1 MKTALITGGSGQDGF
16 YLTEF
21 LLEQD
26 YEVHSII
33 RRSSVDNLSRIKNI
47 SSDSNF
53 HTSYGDLTD
62 TSGLLKII
70 KDTKPDE
77 IYNLAAQS
85 DVRISFDIPEY
96 TGDVDGLGTT
106 RLLECIRTLGIV
118 DTCKFYQASTSELY
132 GKVQEVPQTE
142 TTPFYPRSPYGVA
155 KQYSYWMVKNYREAY
170 AMYACN
176 GILFNHESPLRG
188 DNFVTQKIVKGVID
202 IMLGRKE
209 YLTVGNLN
217 SKRDWGHAAD
227 YVKGMWLMMQQD
239 EPEDYVLATGK
250 AHSIKE
256 LIEYGFN
263 KYLGVQ
269 LQWEEEGVNEIGFDI
284 KENSE
289 YKGILVNCSSEFYR
303 PTEVDLLLG
312 NPTKAEQELGW
323 ERQYSFYDLI
333 DEMFEYQ
340 LEKEKLL

>member
-170 AMYACN
+170 GMYACN

-202 IMLGRKE
+202 IMLGRKDC
-209 YLTVGNLN
+209 LTVGNLN
-217 SKRDWGHAAD
+217 AQRDWGHAAD

-239 EPEDYVLATGK
+239 KPEDYVLATGK
-250 AHSIKE
+250 THSIKE

-269 LQWEEEGVNEIGFDI
+269 LQWEEKGVNEIGFDT

-289 YKGILVNCSSEFYR
+289 YKGILVNCSPEFFR

-312 NPTKAEQELGW
+312 DPTKAEKELGW

-340 LEKEKLL
+340 LEKE

>member
-26 YEVHSII
+26 YKVHSII

-170 AMYACN
+170 GMYACN

-202 IMLGRKE
+202 IMLGRKDC
-209 YLTVGNLN
+209 LTVGNLN
-217 SKRDWGHAAD
+217 AQRDWGHAAD

-239 EPEDYVLATGK
+239 KPEDYVLATGK
-250 AHSIKE
+250 THSITE

-269 LQWEEEGVNEIGFDI
+269 LQWEEKGVNEIGFDT

-289 YKGILVNCSSEFYR
+289 YKGILVNCSPEFFR

-312 NPTKAEQELGW
+312 DPTKAEKELGW

-340 LEKEKLL
+340 LEKE

>member
-170 AMYACN
+170 GMYACN

-202 IMLGRKE
+202 IMLGRKDC
-209 YLTVGNLN
+209 LTVGNLN
-217 SKRDWGHAAD
+217 AQRDWGHAAD

-239 EPEDYVLATGK
+239 KPEDYVLATGK
-250 AHSIKE
+250 THSIKE
-256 LIEYGFN
+256 LIEYSFN

-269 LQWEEEGVNEIGFDI
+269 LQWEEKGVNEIGFDT

-289 YKGILVNCSSEFYR
+289 YKGILVNCSPEFFR

-312 NPTKAEQELGW
+312 DPTKAEKELGW

-340 LEKEKLL
+340 LEKE

>member
-1 MKTALITGGSGQDGF
+1 MKTALIIGGSGQDGY
-16 YLTEF
+16 YLAQ
-21 LLEQD
+21 LLLNKG
-26 YEVHSII
+26 YHVHSLV
-33 RRSSVDNLSRIKNI
+33 RRSSVDNFTRINQLESKV
-47 SSDSNF
+47 NF
-53 HTSYGDLTD
+53 VTSYGDLTE
-62 TSGLLKII
+62 TSGLLRII
-70 KDTKPDE
+70 KEVNPTE
-77 IYNLAAQS
+77 IYNLGAQS

-106 RLLECIRTLGIV
+106 RLLECIRTLGMV

-142 TTPFYPRSPYGVA
+142 ETPFYPRSPYGVA

-170 AMYACN
+170 NLFACN
-176 GILFNHESPLRG
+176 GILFNHESPMRG

-202 IMLGRKE
+202 IMFGKKDK
-209 YLTVGNLN
+209 LTVGNLN
-217 SKRDWGHAAD
+217 AKRDWGHAAD

-239 EPEDYVLATGK
+239 KPNDYVLATGK
-250 AHSIKE
+250 THSIKE

-263 KYLGVQ
+263 KYIGVQ

-289 YKGILVNCSSEFYR
+289 YKGVLVNCSPEFYR

-312 NPTKAEQELGW
+312 DPTKAEKELGW
-323 ERQYSFYDLI
+323 EREYSFHDLI

-340 LEKEKLL
+340 LERN

>member
-96 TGDVDGLGTT
+96 T
-106 RLLECIRTLGIV
+106 
-118 DTCKFYQASTSELY
+118 
-132 GKVQEVPQTE
+132 
-142 TTPFYPRSPYGVA
+142 
-155 KQYSYWMVKNYREAY
+155 
-170 AMYACN
+170 
-176 GILFNHESPLRG
+176 G

>member
-47 SSDSNF
+47 SSNSNF

-170 AMYACN
+170 GMYACN

-202 IMLGRKE
+202 IMLGRKD

-217 SKRDWGHAAD
+217 AQRDWGHAAD

-239 EPEDYVLATGK
+239 KPEDYVLATGK
-250 AHSIKE
+250 THSIKE

-269 LQWEEEGVNEIGFDI
+269 LQWEEKGVNEIGFDI

-289 YKGILVNCSSEFYR
+289 YNGILVNCSPEFFR

-312 NPTKAEQELGW
+312 DPTKAEKELGW

-340 LEKEKLL
+340 LEKE

>member
-170 AMYACN
+170 GMYACN

-202 IMLGRKE
+202 IMLGRKDC
-209 YLTVGNLN
+209 LTVGNLN

-239 EPEDYVLATGK
+239 KPEDYVLATGK
-250 AHSIKE
+250 THSIKE

-269 LQWEEEGVNEIGFDI
+269 LQWEEKGVNEIGFDT

-289 YKGILVNCSSEFYR
+289 YKGILVNCSPEFFR

-312 NPTKAEQELGW
+312 DPTKAEKELGW

-340 LEKEKLL
+340 LEKE

>member
-170 AMYACN
+170 GMYACN

-202 IMLGRKE
+202 IMLGRKDC
-209 YLTVGNLN
+209 LTVGNLN

-239 EPEDYVLATGK
+239 KPEDYVLATGK
-250 AHSIKE
+250 THSIKE

-269 LQWEEEGVNEIGFDI
+269 LQWEEKGVNEIGFDT

-312 NPTKAEQELGW
+312 DPTKAEKELGW

-340 LEKEKLL
+340 LEKE

>member
-170 AMYACN
+170 GMYACN

-202 IMLGRKE
+202 IMLGRKDC
-209 YLTVGNLN
+209 LTVGNLN
-217 SKRDWGHAAD
+217 AQRDWGHAAD

-239 EPEDYVLATGK
+239 KPKDYVLATGK
-250 AHSIKE
+250 THSIKE

-269 LQWEEEGVNEIGFDI
+269 LQWEEKGVNEIGFDT

-289 YKGILVNCSSEFYR
+289 YKGILVNCSPEFFR

-312 NPTKAEQELGW
+312 DPTKAEKELGW

-340 LEKEKLL
+340 LEKE

>member
-170 AMYACN
+170 GMYACN

-202 IMLGRKE
+202 IMLGRKDC
-209 YLTVGNLN
+209 LTVGNLN
-217 SKRDWGHAAD
+217 AQRDWGHAAD

-239 EPEDYVLATGK
+239 KPEDYVLATGK
-250 AHSIKE
+250 THSIKE

-269 LQWEEEGVNEIGFDI
+269 LQWEEKGVNEIGFDT

-312 NPTKAEQELGW
+312 DPTKAEKELGW

-340 LEKEKLL
+340 LEKE

>member
-26 YEVHSII
+26 YKVHSII

-170 AMYACN
+170 GMYACN

-202 IMLGRKE
+202 IMLGRKDC
-209 YLTVGNLN
+209 LTVGNLN
-217 SKRDWGHAAD
+217 AQRDWGHAAD

-239 EPEDYVLATGK
+239 KPEDYVLATGK
-250 AHSIKE
+250 THSIKE

-269 LQWEEEGVNEIGFDI
+269 LQWEEKGVNEIGFDT

-289 YKGILVNCSSEFYR
+289 YKGILVNCSPEFFR

-312 NPTKAEQELGW
+312 DPTKAEKELGW

-340 LEKEKLL
+340 LEKE

>member
-26 YEVHSII
+26 YKVHSII

-170 AMYACN
+170 GMYACN

-202 IMLGRKE
+202 IMLGRKDC
-209 YLTVGNLN
+209 LTVGNLN

-239 EPEDYVLATGK
+239 KPEDYVLATGK
-250 AHSIKE
+250 THSIKE

-269 LQWEEEGVNEIGFDI
+269 LQWEEKGVNEIGFDT

-312 NPTKAEQELGW
+312 DPTKAEKELGW

-340 LEKEKLL
+340 LEKE

>member
-26 YEVHSII
+26 YKVHSII

-170 AMYACN
+170 GMYACN

-202 IMLGRKE
+202 IMLGRKD

-239 EPEDYVLATGK
+239 KPEDYVLATGK
-250 AHSIKE
+250 THSIKE

-269 LQWEEEGVNEIGFDI
+269 LQWEEKGVNEIGFDT

-312 NPTKAEQELGW
+312 DPTKAEKELGW

-340 LEKEKLL
+340 LEKE

>member
-312 NPTKAEQELGW
+312 DPTKAEQELGW

>member
-47 SSDSNF
+47 SSNSNF

-170 AMYACN
+170 GMYACN

-202 IMLGRKE
+202 IMLGRKD

-217 SKRDWGHAAD
+217 AQRDWGHAAD

-239 EPEDYVLATGK
+239 KPEDYVLATGK
-250 AHSIKE
+250 THSIKE

-269 LQWEEEGVNEIGFDI
+269 LQWEEKGVNEIGFDI

-289 YKGILVNCSSEFYR
+289 YKGILVNCSPEFFR

-312 NPTKAEQELGW
+312 DPTKAEKELGW

-340 LEKEKLL
+340 LEKE

>member
-170 AMYACN
+170 GMYACN

-202 IMLGRKE
+202 IMLGRKDC
-209 YLTVGNLN
+209 LTVGNLN
-217 SKRDWGHAAD
+217 AKRDWGHAAD

-239 EPEDYVLATGK
+239 KPEDYVLATGK
-250 AHSIKE
+250 THSIKE

-269 LQWEEEGVNEIGFDI
+269 LQWEEKGVNEIGFDT

-289 YKGILVNCSSEFYR
+289 YKGILVNCSPEFFR

-312 NPTKAEQELGW
+312 DPTKAEKELGW

-340 LEKEKLL
+340 LEKE

>member
-26 YEVHSII
+26 YKVHSII

-170 AMYACN
+170 GMYACN

-202 IMLGRKE
+202 IMLGRKD

-239 EPEDYVLATGK
+239 KPEDYVLATGK
-250 AHSIKE
+250 THSIKE
-256 LIEYGFN
+256 LIEYSFN

-269 LQWEEEGVNEIGFDI
+269 LQWEEKGVNEIGFDT

-312 NPTKAEQELGW
+312 DPTKAEKELGW

-340 LEKEKLL
+340 LEKE